1 MSCHSWI
8 PFLTRKSSVN
18 PVLCVRTCM
27 DGFRNVYLCR
37 GPSYHRE
44 LSGPVRPLNAVGI
57 YSGGSSDGTRISRCP
72 AHLLKIN
79 AKWITLPDR
88 QQARHCHVMI
98 SLPTEAR
105 ISCVY
110 KGVLESRWSAH
121 VSVCCSSSSS
131 IFHLNLQ
138 KHREPFATCTDSFL
152 FPIKQTDKMKF
163 SALVSALFVALAA
176 AACKEGAYS
185 WYV

>member
-1 MSCHSWI
+1 
-8 PFLTRKSSVN
+8 
-18 PVLCVRTCM
+18 M

-98 SLPTEAR
+98 CLPTDAR

-110 KGVLESRWSAH
+110 KGVLE
-121 VSVCCSSSSS
+121 VLLVCTRLCLLL
-131 IFHLNLQ
+131 ILILHLPPQTPKAQSPLQ
-138 KHREPFATCTDSFL
+138 L
-152 FPIKQTDKMKF
+152 I
-163 SALVSALFVALAA
+163 
-176 AACKEGAYS
+176 
-185 WYV
+185 